1 MAHDPAHLFIGLYD
15 GEAAAGRDFDNVV
28 SLHRQGLVAA
38 YDAALLERGEDGEL
52 RVAHKK
58 RSGHH
63 ILTGVGLGAL
73 LGVLTPFIVV
83 PFALIGAGGG
93 ALVRHA
99 EGSLPKRDADEL
111 GESLQQY
118 AAAVAVVS
126 NKTDVDRV
134 EQMLPEATRRV
145 AKVLDVEKDEF
156 AEALR
161 AAVEEE

>member
-1 MAHDPAHLFIGLYD
+1 MAHDPVHLFVGLYES
-15 GEAAAGRDFDNVV
+15 EAAAGRDFDNVI

-38 YDAALLERGEDGEL
+38 YDAALLEPGEDGGM

-63 ILTGVGLGAL
+63 VLTGLGLGAL
-73 LGVLTPFIVV
+73 LSVLTPFIAV
-83 PFALIGAGGG
+83 PFALIGGGAG

-99 EGSLPKRDADEL
+99 EGSLPKTDTDEL
-111 GESLQQY
+111 GDSLRQY

-126 NKTDVDRV
+126 NKTDVDRL
-134 EQMLPEATRRV
+134 EQMLPEAGKRL

-156 AEALR
+156 ADALQRALEEA
-161 AAVEEE
+161 